1 MSTNN
6 PTQPEVLAAVI
17 GLAIHMRNVIK
28 LTDRTNSEQVATTL
42 DTIHEHLA
50 VIGGSMAML
59 ADELGHKQEVDDRVT
74 GNLDKAKAF
83 AACNVLEG
91 RA

>member
-1 MSTNN
+1 MTTEN

-17 GLAIHMRNVIK
+17 GLAIHMRKTIDT
-28 LTDRTNSEQVATTL
+28 TDRANPDQVATTL
-42 DTIHEHLA
+42 DAIHEHLA
-50 VIGGSMAML
+50 VIGGSVAML
-59 ADELGHKQEVDDRVT
+59 AEELGHRQEVEDRVA

-83 AACNVLEG
+83 AACTGLEG

>member
-1 MSTNN
+1 MSTEN

-17 GLAIHMRNVIK
+17 GLAIHMRRVIDT
-28 LTDRTNSEQVATTL
+28 TDRTNPDQVATTL
-42 DTIHEHLA
+42 DAIHEHLA
-50 VIGGSMAML
+50 VIGGSVAML
-59 ADELGHKQEVDDRVT
+59 AEELVHKQEVGARVT

-83 AACNVLEG
+83 AACNGIEG